1 MARLAI
7 YESAV
12 VQVIFAGLSFKDGR
26 ADPFFKIVAHGPAYT
41 VEGPGA
47 DGLITRN
54 GTNDNLYTI
63 TLSFKGSSQ
72 EHAKLSAIHIADRQA
87 TNGAGVAPLLCKDGN
102 GSTLIT
108 TDRAW
113 IVGFPEEGFG
123 VTKPDV
129 SWELMAVIPPGGL
142 ILGGN

>member
-7 YESAV
+7 YESSV

-26 ADPFFKIVAHGPAYT
+26 AETFFKIAPNGPAYT
-41 VEGPGA
+41 TEGPGA
-47 DGLITRN
+47 DGLVTRN
-54 GTNDNLYTI
+54 GTNNNLYRI
-63 TLSFKGSSQ
+63 TLTFKGSSQ
-72 EHAKLSAIHIADRQA
+72 EHAKLSAIHIADRQKS
-87 TNGAGVAPLLCKDGN
+87 NGAGVAPLLCKDGN

-113 IVGFPEEGFG
+113 IVSIPEDGFG
-123 VTKPDV
+123 VSKADV
-129 SWELMAVIPPGGL
+129 SWELDAIIEPGGF